1 MQFRR
6 KEPEVQ
12 EPMDLDSVMKK
23 YDQESNTRI
32 WEGKP
37 KIAVTCILA
46 VFSLF
51 CLYVTLFASWLE
63 EWRLT
68 SFVAG
73 IVLLGFLVYPARKGV
88 QRVNHIPWYDIV
100 MMVAG
105 TGAFLYFT
113 FNAMDIIQ
121 QGSRFAWYFHLALSA
136 LRAWLRYAGAAL
148 VCLFWWLPDAF
159 SSMR

>member
-100 MMVAG
+100 MMVVG
-105 TGAFLYFT
+105 TGA
-113 FNAMDIIQ
+113 MDV
-121 QGSRFAWYFHLALSA
+121 AV
-136 LRAWLRYAGAAL
+136 AGAVYKKAIESHMGEDYSFIEYEIGRAH
-148 VCLFWWLPDAF
+148 V
-159 SSMR
+159 

>member
-121 QGSRFAWYFHLALSA
+121 QGSRFAWYQILIGIVGIAC
-136 LRAWLRYAGAAL
+136 RYAGAAL